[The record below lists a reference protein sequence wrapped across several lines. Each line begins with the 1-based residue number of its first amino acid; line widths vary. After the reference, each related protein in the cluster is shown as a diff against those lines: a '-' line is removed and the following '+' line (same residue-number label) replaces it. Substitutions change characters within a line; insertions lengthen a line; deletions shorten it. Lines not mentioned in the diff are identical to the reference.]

1 MASLADVYE
10 GHVGEVQSVHRLYLG
25 TGLFLVG
32 AILAVIGMVVAAA
45 NPLAGLGF
53 SQFDSRLIAGVLGGV
68 GFPTVVLGVFTVL
81 PAETRIRAAAA
92 IGASV
97 TALGVALFWYAYPD
111 HWAGYG
117 DDLTL
122 HVTTV
127 YFLGVIT
134 LIGCLFA
141 GIATLKRRN
150 DPGGTVR
157 LEVTKQGETKVVEVD
172 RSELDGGLGGVGML
186 GETPD
191 GDVETQTN
199 RNDTTSSSGAGSGAA
214 ATVGGTSTGGCC
226 GSGDRSPSGRSSGSG
241 VSGTQRSGTRTN
253 HVAARN
259 PTSDGGSSARDITS
273 PLDGDESVSAA
284 SVERAGGPASDDGEV
299 IDEGPSATE
308 LTDTYCGNCEHF
320 EYVRTGRGMQPYCQ
334 YDGERMDD
342 MEACDQWEPN
352 T

>member
-1 MASLADVYE
+1 MTSLEEVYE
-10 GHVGEVQSVHRLYLG
+10 GHVGEVQSVRRLYLG

-32 AILAVIGMVVAAA
+32 AALAVVGMVVATTGVLAA
-45 NPLAGLGF
+45 AGVDRFG
-53 SQFDSRLIAGVLGGV
+53 SRLVAGVLGGV

-117 DDLTL
+117 RDLTFV
-122 HVTTV
+122 VTAV

-141 GIATLKRRN
+141 GIATFKRRN

-157 LEVTKQGETKVVEVD
+157 MEVTKQGETKVIEVD
-172 RSELDGGLGGVGML
+172 RSELGEGFGSIGTF

-191 GDVETQTN
+191 GEVETQTN
-199 RNDTTSSSGAGSGAA
+199 RPDKGSTQTGRSAGSSRGETTASGGASGSVA
-214 ATVGGTSTGGCC
+214 EPATGGSGGTPG
-226 GSGDRSPSGRSSGSG
+226 P
-241 VSGTQRSGTRTN
+241 
-253 HVAARN
+253 A
-259 PTSDGGSSARDITS
+259 SDGGSAASDITS
-273 PLDGDESVSAA
+273 PLDG
-284 SVERAGGPASDDGEV
+284 RQDDGEV
-299 IDEGPSATE
+299 MDDGPSPTE

-320 EYVRTGRGMQPYCQ
+320 EYVRTGRGMQPYCG
-334 YDGERMDD
+334 YHGERMDD

-352 T
+352 N

>member
-1 MASLADVYE
+1 MASLEDVYE
-10 GHVGEVQSVHRLYLG
+10 GHVGEVQSVRRLYLG

-32 AILAVIGMVVAAA
+32 AVLAVVGMVVGAA
-45 NPLAGLGF
+45 NPLSGVGV
-53 SQFDSRLIAGVLGGV
+53 SQFQSRLIAGVLGGV

-150 DPGGTVR
+150 DPGGTVQ

-186 GETPD
+186 GGTPD

-199 RNDTTSSSGAGSGAA
+199 RTASTR
-214 ATVGGTSTGGCC
+214 TGGETT
-226 GSGDRSPSGRSSGSG
+226 RSRG
-241 VSGTQRSGTRTN
+241 SGTRNSTG
-253 HVAARN
+253 AGAT
-259 PTSDGGSSARDITS
+259 PTSDGGSAASDITS
-273 PLDGDESVSAA
+273 PLDGGSTTAGSG
-284 SVERAGGPASDDGEV
+284 RAGGPAADDGEV
-299 IDEGPSATE
+299 MDDGPSPTE

-320 EYVRTGRGMQPYCQ
+320 EYVRTGQGMQPYCQ
-334 YDGERMDD
+334 YYGERMDD

-352 T
+352 N

>member
-1 MASLADVYE
+1 MTSLADVYE
-10 GHVGEVQSVHRLYLG
+10 GHVGEVQSVRRLYLG
-25 TGLFLVG
+25 TGLFLLG
-32 AILAVIGMVVAAA
+32 AVLAVVGVVVATTDL
-45 NPLAGLGF
+45 LAVVGVD
-53 SQFDSRLIAGVLGGV
+53 QFGRRLVAGVLGGV

-117 DDLTL
+117 RDLTFV
-122 HVTTV
+122 VTAV

-134 LIGCLFA
+134 LVGCLFA
-141 GIATLKRRN
+141 GIATFKRRN

-172 RSELDGGLGGVGML
+172 RSELGTGFGSVGTF

-199 RNDTTSSSGAGSGAA
+199 RPDRSGGTVGSGS
-214 ATVGGTSTGGCC
+214 STGGAA
-226 GSGDRSPSGRSSGSG
+226 GAGGPAAAASSGPGS
-241 VSGTQRSGTRTN
+241 
-253 HVAARN
+253 AAAG
-259 PTSDGGSSARDITS
+259 PASDGGSAASDITS
-273 PLDGDESVSAA
+273 PMDG
-284 SVERAGGPASDDGEV
+284 RPDDGEV
-299 IDEGPSATE
+299 LDDGPTTTE

-320 EYVRTGRGMQPYCQ
+320 EYVRTGRGMQPYCGFH
-334 YDGERMDD
+334 GERMDD
-342 MEACDQWEPN
+342 MEACDEWEPN
-352 T
+352 N

>member
-1 MASLADVYE
+1 
-10 GHVGEVQSVHRLYLG
+10 VGEVQSVRRLYLG
-25 TGLFLVG
+25 TGLFVAG

-45 NPLAGLGF
+45 NPLGGFGF
-53 SQFDSRLIAGVLGGV
+53 SQFDSRLLAGVLGGI

-157 LEVTKQGETKVVEVD
+157 LEVTKQGETKVVEVE

-199 RNDTTSSSGAGSGAA
+199 RSAMTRSGGAGTGPS
-214 ATVGGTSTGGCC
+214 ATVGGTSTGRS
-226 GSGDRSPSGRSSGSG
+226 GSSSGTSTSDRSSSGRSTGRSSGS
-241 VSGTQRSGTRTN
+241 QRSGTRTT
-253 HVAARN
+253 HGAGAN
-259 PTSDGGSSARDITS
+259 PTSDGGSAARDITS
-273 PLDGDESVSAA
+273 PLDDGD
-284 SVERAGGPASDDGEV
+284 GGEVMDDG
-299 IDEGPSATE
+299 PSPME

-320 EYVRTGRGMQPYCQ
+320 EYVRTGQGMQPYCQ

-342 MEACDQWEPN
+342 MEACDEWEPN
-352 T
+352 N

>member
-1 MASLADVYE
+1 MTSLEEVYE
-10 GHVGEVQSVHRLYLG
+10 GHVGEVQSVRRLYLG

-32 AILAVIGMVVAAA
+32 AALAVVGMVVATTDVLAA
-45 NPLAGLGF
+45 AGVDRFG
-53 SQFDSRLIAGVLGGV
+53 SRLVAGVLGGV

-117 DDLTL
+117 RDLTFV
-122 HVTTV
+122 VTAV

-157 LEVTKQGETKVVEVD
+157 MEVTKQGETKVIEVD
-172 RSELDGGLGGVGML
+172 RSELGEGFGSVGMF

-191 GDVETQTN
+191 GEVETQTN
-199 RNDTTSSSGAGSGAA
+199 RPDKGSGGSADASGSTGTGGSRRSGGQSTSRSPDTGGPAVGGAA
-214 ATVGGTSTGGCC
+214 AG
-226 GSGDRSPSGRSSGSG
+226 P
-241 VSGTQRSGTRTN
+241 
-253 HVAARN
+253 A
-259 PTSDGGSSARDITS
+259 SDGGSAASDITS
-273 PLDGDESVSAA
+273 PLDG
-284 SVERAGGPASDDGEV
+284 RRDDGEV
-299 IDEGPSATE
+299 MNDGPSATD

-320 EYVRTGRGMQPYCQ
+320 EYVRTGRGMQPYCG
-334 YDGERMDD
+334 YHGERMDD

-352 T
+352 N